1 MTTMLIAQQLSKRF
15 HDHAA
20 VQDVSFHVDAGE
32 VFCLLGAN
40 GAGKT
45 TTVNMLL
52 GFLQPTSGTAKLLEY
67 DTWKNQDICRC
78 HMMYIPENVSLYG
91 NFSAVENIDYLAA
104 LAGMKLEKKAAR
116 SALEAAGLSQEHW
129 QKPVGGFSKG
139 MRQKV
144 VIAFAFLKQAK
155 LILMDEPTSG
165 LDPSACRNFIEIV
178 QQIKQRNT
186 SVLVVTHDLQ
196 CAHLLA
202 DRIGIMSEG
211 RLVRGFANR
220 GIGLDEIE
228 DRYFECCT

>member
-1 MTTMLIAQQLSKRF
+1 MLIAEQLTKSF
-15 HDHAA
+15 HNHAA
-20 VQDVSFHVDAGE
+20 VQEVSFHINAGE

-52 GFLQPTSGTAKLLEY
+52 GFLQPTSGMATLMGY
-67 DTWKNQDICRC
+67 DTWQNQDICRR

-91 NFSAVENIDYLAA
+91 NFSALENMDYLVA
-104 LAGMKLEKKAAR
+104 LAGVKLDKHAAR
-116 SALEAAGLSQEHW
+116 GALEAAGLSQEHW

-178 QQIKQRNT
+178 QQIKQHNT
-186 SVLVVTHDLQ
+186 AVLVVTHDLQ

-202 DRIGIMSEG
+202 DRTGIMSEG
-211 RLVRGFANR
+211 RLVREFANR
-220 GIGLDEIE
+220 NVGLDDIE
-228 DRYFECCT
+228 DIYFECCA

>member
-1 MTTMLIAQQLSKRF
+1 MLLVQQLTKRF
-15 HDHAA
+15 DDHMA
-20 VQDVSFHVDAGE
+20 VRDVSFHIDAGE

-52 GFLQPTSGTAKLLEY
+52 GFLQPTSGTATLMEF
-67 DTWKNQDICRC
+67 DTWKNQDVCRA
-78 HMMYIPENVSLYG
+78 HMMYIPENVSLYASL
-91 NFSAVENIDYLAA
+91 SAIENMEYLAS
-104 LAGMKLEKKAAR
+104 LAGMKLDKNLVR
-116 SALEAAGLSQEHW
+116 SALETAGLAQEHW
-129 QKPVGGFSKG
+129 RKPLGGFSKG

-155 LILMDEPTSG
+155 LILLDEPTSG

-178 QQIKQRNT
+178 QQIKQRDT

-211 RLVRGFANR
+211 KLVKEFINR
-220 GIGLDEIE
+220 DLGLDKIEEI
-228 DRYFECCT
+228 YFECYA